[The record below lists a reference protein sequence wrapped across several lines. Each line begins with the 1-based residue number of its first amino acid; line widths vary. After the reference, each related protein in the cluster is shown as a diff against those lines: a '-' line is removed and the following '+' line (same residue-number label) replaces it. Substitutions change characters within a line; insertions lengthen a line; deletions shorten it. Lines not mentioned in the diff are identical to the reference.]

1 MSKENDP
8 PTGPGSRR
16 PRRWSAASSTPTR
29 SRRNVFRLIGIPI
42 VALAA
47 AFLYRGLREHLVLP
61 ECDSQRA
68 KETLTEILKQ
78 LKLEP
83 ERYEPLKTVSSSSTE
98 IVCNA
103 VLPLP
108 GGGNVTI
115 DYTFYWEGNKVNMKY
130 SVSHSAS

>member
-1 MSKENDP
+1 MRSQ
-8 PTGPGSRR
+8 RR
-16 PRRWSAASSTPTR
+16 SSTAGCANIW
-29 SRRNVFRLIGIPI
+29 SCRNAI
-42 VALAA
+42 
-47 AFLYRGLREHLVLP
+47 
-61 ECDSQRA
+61 SQRA
-68 KETLTEILKQ
+68 RETLTEILKQ

-108 GGGNVTI
+108 GGGNVTV